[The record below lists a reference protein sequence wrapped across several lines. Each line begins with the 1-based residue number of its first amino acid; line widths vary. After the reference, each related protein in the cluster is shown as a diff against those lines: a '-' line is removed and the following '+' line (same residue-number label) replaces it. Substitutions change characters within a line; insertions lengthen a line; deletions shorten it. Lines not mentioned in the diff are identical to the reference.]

1 MIWLKFTLLL
11 SIFRGFA
18 GDEISNNDEV
28 PAILKR
34 SSRFKRGTITIQN
47 DLDDFVRVSVQ
58 VGIHNFLAILNK
70 EDIVD

>member
-11 SIFRGFA
+11 SIFQGFA
-18 GDEISNNDEV
+18 GDKISNNDEI
-28 PAILKR
+28 PDILKR

-58 VGIHNFLAILNK
+58 VGIHNFLSMINLP
-70 EDIVD
+70 